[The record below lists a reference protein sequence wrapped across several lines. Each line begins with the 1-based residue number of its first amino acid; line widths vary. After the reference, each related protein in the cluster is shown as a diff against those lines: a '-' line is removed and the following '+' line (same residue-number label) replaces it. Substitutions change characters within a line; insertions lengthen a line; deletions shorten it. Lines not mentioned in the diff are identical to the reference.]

1 MTLFKHDSNQNA
13 IIKEIQVINE
23 STSVTF
29 PYIVQRD
36 GYNCTPKAMK
46 RSVPFM
52 RPKDEEKQ
60 IKLESHTM
68 YKVLDSEQEMRCNMF
83 VLARYHK
90 SMFPLTPQQ
99 PRRGANTVNGMSR
112 RSGTMRLVHDYG
124 SEAASISIEV
134 PHGEKSDFASMPVSV
149 SWE

>member
-1 MTLFKHDSNQNA
+1 MALFKHDSNQNA

-52 RPKDEEKQ
+52 RPKDEDKIRQ
-60 IKLESHTM
+60 SYH
-68 YKVLDSEQEMRCNMF
+68 EQSVGLVAIDALQYVPFCQGYVF
-83 VLARYHK
+83 VLCSYMHV
-90 SMFPLTPQQ
+90 PL
-99 PRRGANTVNGMSR
+99 V
-112 RSGTMRLVHDYG
+112 RLRVGLPHPFG
-124 SEAASISIEV
+124 NHSIS
-134 PHGEKSDFASMPVSV
+134 AVSKTQITKYNRQIILL
-149 SWE
+149 